1 MMTDTTDGLT
11 QLFKALAHPA
21 RMQILDILRGGEE
34 CVCHME
40 AHLGYRQAYISQHL
54 TVLRDAGLVEDRR
67 EGWNIYYRII
77 EPRVFT
83 LIDLARLMQ
92 GMSTALAPR
101 TRASACPCPKCASA
115 RAVVPTS
122 TIAITDQP

>member
-1 MMTDTTDGLT
+1 MTTDTNDQLT
-11 QLFKALAHPA
+11 RLFKALAHPA
-21 RMQILDILRGGEE
+21 RMEILDILRADEE

-54 TVLRDAGLVEDRR
+54 TVLREAGLVEDRR

-83 LIDLARLMQ
+83 LIDLARLMA
-92 GMSTALAPR
+92 GMSTALTPRPR
-101 TRASACPCPKCASA
+101 TPACPCPKCVAAQSVVPASA
-115 RAVVPTS
+115 I
-122 TIAITDQP
+122 TIAE